1 MNFLLGL
8 LGGTALQGAG
18 GGFGPFGVAGEIA
31 ALGPGLPFIDVL
43 GRPSGRTSGG
53 GRRRRRRMLTAS
65 DVKDIAA
72 LAGLVGSGIAGKA
85 ALIRIA
91 RA

>member
-1 MNFLLGL
+1 MGFLLGL
-8 LGGTALQGAG
+8 LGASALTAQG
-18 GGFGPFGVAGEIA
+18 GGFGPFGVAGEVA

-43 GRPSGRTSGG
+43 GRGGGGGRTR
-53 GRRRRRRMLTAS
+53 RRRRRRMLTAS

-72 LAGLVGSGIAGKA
+72 LAGLVGSTIAGKA
-85 ALIRIA
+85 ALVRIA